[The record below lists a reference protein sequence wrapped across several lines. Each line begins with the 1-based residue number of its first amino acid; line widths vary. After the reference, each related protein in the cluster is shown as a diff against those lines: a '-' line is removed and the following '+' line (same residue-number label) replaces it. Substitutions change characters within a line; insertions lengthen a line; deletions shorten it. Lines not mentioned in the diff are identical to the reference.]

1 MTPPP
6 SDPFPVTAPMPV
18 LASAPPW
25 RDTFSS
31 LRVPNFRLFTS
42 ANIVAMTALWIQRI
56 AQDWL
61 VLELSGSVAAVG
73 ITVALQFAPM
83 LFLGLYGGVLVDRY
97 SKRMLLAI
105 TQSVSLLASV
115 ALAVLAL
122 TGVVEVW
129 HIMLVALIVG
139 LATVIDNPTR
149 QVFVNEL
156 VGPKYL
162 RNAISLNSSVFQL
175 GALIGPAI
183 GGVLLVSVGAGW
195 SFAINALACLGVV
208 ITVLMLNPKTLYP
221 APVAPR
227 AKGQLRE
234 GLSYVFAKPTI
245 LWTVVMVAFV
255 AVFALNMP
263 VLLAAYASDVFD
275 TGPGGYGLFNSLVAV
290 GALAGAVLSTR
301 RTSIRLRA
309 VVITGLAWGIVQAI
323 VAGAPSELV
332 VGILLVFVG
341 FCTLQFLTGANQ
353 LIQLSSNVSI
363 RGRVMSV
370 YVLVL
375 LGGQALGGPLMGWL
389 VESYGPQFGM
399 LVSGVVPAVAA
410 LIVGIV
416 LARSGR
422 LTVRLRRRLPLVA
435 IVQH

>member
-1 MTPPP
+1 VTPPP

-18 LASAPPW
+18 LASPPPW

-31 LRVPNFRLFTS
+31 LRVPNFRLFTGS
-42 ANIVAMTALWIQRI
+42 NIVAMTALWIQRI

-73 ITVALQFAPM
+73 LTVALQFAPM
-83 LFLGLYGGVLVDRY
+83 LFFGLYGGVLVDRY

-115 ALAVLAL
+115 GLAVLAL

-129 HIMLVALIVG
+129 HIMLTALVVG

-183 GGVLLVSVGAGW
+183 GGVLLVTVGAGW
-195 SFAINALACLGVV
+195 SFAINAVACLGVV
-208 ITVLMLNPKTLYP
+208 ITMLMLNPATLHP

-275 TGPGGYGLFNSLVAV
+275 SGPGGYGLFNSLVAV

-309 VVITGLAWGIVQAI
+309 VVITGLVWGIVQAV

-332 VGILLVFVG
+332 VGILLVLVG

-410 LIVGIV
+410 LVVGV
-416 LARSGR
+416 FLARSGR
-422 LTVRLRRRLPLVA
+422 FSVRLRRRLPILA

>member
-1 MTPPP
+1 
-6 SDPFPVTAPMPV
+6 MPV

-195 SFAINALACLGVV
+195 SFAINAVACLGVV

-410 LIVGIV
+410 FVVGIV

>member
-1 MTPPP
+1 
-6 SDPFPVTAPMPV
+6 MPV
-18 LASAPPW
+18 LTVRPPW
-25 RDTFSS
+25 RETLVS
-31 LRVPNFRLFTS
+31 LKVPNFRLFTA

-73 ITVALQFAPM
+73 LTVALQFAPM

-97 SKRMLLAI
+97 DKRLLLAI
-105 TQSVSLLASV
+105 TQSVSVLASV
-115 ALAVLAL
+115 TLAVLAL

-129 HIMLVALIVG
+129 HIMTVALIVG

-183 GGVLLVSVGAGW
+183 GGALLVSVGAGW
-195 SFAINALACLGVV
+195 SFAINALACIGVV
-208 ITVLMLNPKTLYP
+208 ITVLRLNPATLHP
-221 APVAPR
+221 APAAPR

-234 GLSYVFAKPTI
+234 GLVYVLGKPAI

-263 VLLAAYASDVFD
+263 VLLAAYASDVFEA
-275 TGPGGYGLFNSLVAV
+275 GPGGYGLFNSLVAV
-290 GALAGAVLSTR
+290 GALVGAVLSTR
-301 RTSIRLRA
+301 RTSIRLRT
-309 VVITGLAWGIVQAI
+309 VVLTGLVWGIVQAF
-323 VAGAPSELV
+323 VSGAPTQIT

-353 LIQLSSNVSI
+353 LIQLSSNVAI

-375 LGGQALGGPLMGWL
+375 LGGQALGGPLMGWI
-389 VESYGPQFGM
+389 VESFGPQLGM
-399 LVSGVVPAVAA
+399 LISGVVPAVAA
-410 LIVGIV
+410 LVVGVV
-416 LARSGR
+416 LARSGKLHLR
-422 LTVRLRRRLPLVA
+422 VRRGIMPLA